1 MWVDYGYEGKVEY
14 LVLVKDDSKVYARY
28 GIAGSYG
35 RFIPSVLKEKSTI
48 LKDMYLNVNCST
60 IYNSQDMEAT

>member
-14 LVLVKDDSKVYARY
+14 RVLVKDDSKVYAQY

-35 RFIPSVLKEKSTI
+35 RFIPSILKEKSTI
-48 LKDMYLNVNCST
+48 LKDMYLSVKCST